1 MNARASAPPCPAG
14 APAARGLVA
23 LRYSIAAALLLL
35 SHPAAALYAEVKPT
49 VKVGADCI
57 APVSLLAPKL
67 TACTIA
73 ETKIR
78 IWCPNGQVFDGAIE
92 HGGPA
97 SALARS
103 LCNMS
108 QVP

>member
-1 MNARASAPPCPAG
+1 MNAFASAPRCPAV
-14 APAARGLVA
+14 APAARGFVA
-23 LRYSIAAALLLL
+23 LRYSTAAALLLL
-35 SHPAAALYAEVKPT
+35 SHPAAALYAEVKPV

-57 APVSLLAPKL
+57 APVSVLAPKL

-73 ETKIR
+73 GTKLR
-78 IWCPNGQVFDGAIE
+78 IWCPNGQVFDGVIE
-92 HGGPA
+92 HGGPP